1 MIINSALNP
10 GSSARNNIM
19 ENKIE
24 VIRHSG
30 IIDGISGNEIRE
42 QAIQLLNKGK
52 KIILV
57 DCQDISFMNSA
68 GIGALVAA
76 LKAINNEGGE
86 FYLCSL
92 SSQVKIIFKM
102 TKMNRIFQIFA
113 SREEFQ
119 EKVREKL

>member
-1 MIINSALNP
+1 
-10 GSSARNNIM
+10 M

-24 VIRHSG
+24 VIRPSG
-30 IIDGISGNEIRE
+30 IIDGISGNEIR
-42 QAIQLLNKGK
+42 QRAIQLLNDGT

-57 DCQDISFMNSA
+57 DCQNISFMNSA

-92 SSQVKIIFKM
+92 NSQVKIIFKM
-102 TKMNRIFQIFA
+102 TKMNRIFQIFTDI
-113 SREEFQ
+113 EEFQ
-119 EKVREKL
+119 EKVRGIL

>member
-1 MIINSALNP
+1 
-10 GSSARNNIM
+10 M

-24 VIRHSG
+24 VIRPSG

-42 QAIQLLNKGK
+42 QAIQLLNNGK

-92 SSQVKIIFKM
+92 SSQVKIIFQM

-113 SREEFQ
+113 NREEFQ
-119 EKVREKL
+119 EKVREKR